1 MVVELAQRSS
11 RKAPVPIVQKSQH
24 PKSSQLQTISRLS
37 LKENYES
44 ILTHESLMRW
54 VEVLKKAPA
63 FAFDT
68 ETDSLNN
75 IDARLIGLSFAVE
88 PRQGRLYSIA
98 S

>member
-1 MVVELAQRSS
+1 
-11 RKAPVPIVQKSQH
+11 
-24 PKSSQLQTISRLS
+24 
-37 LKENYES
+37 NYES
-44 ILTHESLMRW
+44 ILTHESLRRW

-88 PRQGRLYSIA
+88 PGKAAYIPLRHDYLDAPEQLPVDEVLTALKPI
-98 S
+98 